1 MQTPQPDYNLAG
13 ALMKL
18 DALHFLVTGV
28 GGWLGRVTLEV
39 LTSTCGPDA
48 AARIIAVGRREGMV
62 KLASGRSMQVQPW
75 NFLSQAAFDS
85 PVVVF
90 HHAFVTKGQAGNQSE
105 TSYRQANLD
114 IQQVMANFLAQNN
127 VVGLMVPS
135 SGAVYT
141 FLNKTAAATEPLF
154 QYGRCKYEDE
164 RVFAELADQGGFR
177 AVIPRIFNLSGPYM
191 NNHQGYAL
199 SSFILNCLNHEDIH
213 VQADHEVWRSYYSA
227 EALVRLVLG
236 IISAPAWDQPLV
248 FDTVGGEVIEVGE
261 LAQRCLRLLAN
272 GQRQVR
278 RPVIKP
284 TGKDYYV
291 GTPVVIRDIERV
303 LGMPPVALDAQI
315 LETAE
320 FLKKERG
327 L

>member
-1 MQTPQPDYNLAG
+1 
-13 ALMKL
+13 MKL

-28 GGWLGRVTLEV
+28 GGWLGRATLEV
-39 LTSTCGPDA
+39 LTSACGPDA
-48 AARIIAVGRREGMV
+48 ADRITAVGRREGVMQ
-62 KLASGRSMQVQPW
+62 LAGTQKIVVYPWHLLRSIKGG
-75 NFLSQAAFDS
+75 S

-90 HHAFVTKGQAGNQSE
+90 HHAFVTKGQAGKQSE
-105 TSYRQANLD
+105 ASYRQANLE
-114 IQQVMANFLAQNN
+114 IQQAAIHFLAQNN

-135 SGAVYT
+135 SGAVYA
-141 FLNKTAAATEPLF
+141 FLNKTAAATEPLV

-164 RVFAELADQGGFR
+164 QVFTELADQRGFR
-177 AVIPRIFNLSGPYM
+177 VVMPRIFNLSGPYI

-199 SSFILNCLNHEDIH
+199 SSFILNCLHHEDIH
-213 VQADHEVWRSYYSA
+213 VRADHEVWRSYYSA

-236 IISAPAWDQPLV
+236 IISAPAWDKPLL
-248 FDTVGGEVIEVGE
+248 FDTVGGEVVEVGE
-261 LAQRCLRLLAN
+261 LAQRCLRLLGN
-272 GQRQVR
+272 GHREVR

-291 GTPVVIRDIERV
+291 GTPAVIRDIERI
-303 LGMPPVALDAQI
+303 LGMTPVSLDAQI

>member
-1 MQTPQPDYNLAG
+1 MNLK
-13 ALMKL
+13 ALQ
-18 DALHFLVTGV
+18 FLVTGV

-48 AARIIAVGRREGMV
+48 AARIIAVGRREGMIH
-62 KLASGRSMQVQPW
+62 LAGGQKIVVYPWHWLRSIKGV
-75 NFLSQAAFDS
+75 S

-105 TSYRQANLD
+105 GSYRQANLE
-114 IQQVMANFLAQNN
+114 IQQVMAQFLSQNN
-127 VVGLMVPS
+127 VAGLMVPS

-177 AVIPRIFNLSGPYM
+177 AVIPRIFNLSGPYI

-199 SSFILNCLNHEDIH
+199 SSFILNCLNLEDIH
-213 VQADHEVWRSYYSA
+213 VRADHEVWRSYYSA
-227 EALVRLVLG
+227 DALVRLVLG
-236 IISAPAWDQPLV
+236 IISAPVWDQPLV
-248 FDTVGGEVIEVGE
+248 FDTVGEEVVEVGE
-261 LAQRCLRLLAN
+261 LAQRCLHLLDN
-272 GQRQVR
+272 GQREVR
-278 RPVIKP
+278 RPIIKP
-284 TGKDYYV
+284 MGKDYYV
-291 GTPVVIRDIERV
+291 GTPAVIRDIERV